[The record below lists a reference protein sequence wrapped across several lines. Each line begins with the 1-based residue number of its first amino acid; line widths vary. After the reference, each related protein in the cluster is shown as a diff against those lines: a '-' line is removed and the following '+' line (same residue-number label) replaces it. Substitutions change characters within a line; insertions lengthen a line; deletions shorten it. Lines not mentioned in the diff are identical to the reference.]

1 MKQLIE
7 VVPMERAYR
16 RGLML
21 HHVMMETFEN
31 MTTAK
36 ELTQA
41 YSKVDSS
48 LELMNGQAQSEK
60 VLGRIKEVKAD
71 FLLRIIRISLI
82 VMASVRTHMLILYF
96 NCLLP

>member
-7 VVPMERAYR
+7 VVPMEKIYR

-21 HHVMMETFEN
+21 YHMMMETFEK
-31 MTTAK
+31 MATTK

-60 VLGRIKEVKAD
+60 ALGRIKEVR
-71 FLLRIIRISLI
+71 FIRFICSAFSKGYHDCDL
-82 VMASVRTHMLILYF
+82 
-96 NCLLP
+96 

>member
-7 VVPMERAYR
+7 VVPIEKTYR

-21 HHVMMETFEN
+21 YHMMMETFEN
-31 MTTAK
+31 MTTVK

-60 VLGRIKEVKAD
+60 ALGRIKEVR
-71 FLLRIIRISLI
+71 FYLFRFFEGISYLRVGCKIQ
-82 VMASVRTHMLILYF
+82 MLIREF
-96 NCLLP
+96 NFFLS

>member
-7 VVPMERAYR
+7 VVPMEKTYR

-21 HHVMMETFEN
+21 HHMMMETFEK
-31 MTTAK
+31 MATTK

-60 VLGRIKEVKAD
+60 ALGRIKEVRFICSAFSKGYLD
-71 FLLRIIRISLI
+71 CNL
-82 VMASVRTHMLILYF
+82 
-96 NCLLP
+96 